1 MGNAPSLPPQS
12 VAGSPLQL
20 CLNGVFST
28 NLAAVSYPQ
37 DILYQLD
44 AVKPYNLDI
53 PIVPAAVIRPSTAED
68 VAAAIQCAVES
79 SVKVQARGGGHSYAN
94 YCLGGEDGALVVDM
108 INFQKFEMDDTTWQA
123 TIGSGTLLDDVTKRL
138 HDAGGRAMAH
148 GTCPQVGIGG
158 HATIGPVSRLWGS
171 ALDHVLEVEVVLA
184 NSTITRASETVNP
197 DIFWAIKGAA
207 AGFGVVTEFVVKT
220 HPEITEVVQY
230 SYSLSLGSHAAMA
243 QSFATWQN
251 VISDPSLTR
260 KLATE
265 VVVFEL
271 GMIISGTFFGTK
283 DEYDTFDFE
292 SRLAGNATVKT
303 TVIKDWLG
311 VVANWA
317 ENEALQLAGGISG
330 AFYSK
335 SLTFTNSTLIPMS
348 GIENLFKFFDSDKG
362 TLSQIWF
369 AIFDLEAGA
378 VNDVAQDATAYAHR
392 DALFYLQTYAVG
404 LFGMTDTIRN
414 FITGINQIIQDSMP
428 GVDFGAYAGY
438 VDPALENAQA
448 KYWGSNLPRLEA
460 IKTAI
465 DPNDVFHNPQSVR
478 PTGSAAVTRNLRV
491 RM

>member
-20 CLNGVFST
+20 CLNG
-28 NLAAVSYPQ
+28 

-79 SVKVQARGGGHSYAN
+79 PVKVQARGGERRRSQL
-94 YCLGGEDGALVVDM
+94 CEL
-108 INFQKFEMDDTTWQA
+108 F

-148 GTCPQVGIGG
+148 GTFPQF
-158 HATIGPVSRLWGS
+158 GPVSRLWGS
-171 ALDHVLEVEVVLA
+171 ALDHMLEVEVVLA
-184 NSTITRASETVNP
+184 NSTITRARETTP
-197 DIFWAIKGAA
+197 ISSGYAIKGAA

-243 QSFATWQN
+243 QSFAPWQN

-265 VVVFEL
+265 VV
-271 GMIISGTFFGTK
+271 TFFGTK

-311 VVANWA
+311 AVASRA
-317 ENEALQLAGGISG
+317 ENEALQIASGISG

-335 SLTFTNSTLIPMS
+335 SLTFTNSTLIPTS
-348 GIENLFKFFDSDKG
+348 GIENLFKFFRFDPDKG
-362 TLSQIWF
+362 TLIWF

-404 LFGMTDTIRN
+404 LFAMTDTIRN

-428 GVDFGAYAGY
+428 GVDFGVYAGY
-438 VDPALENAQA
+438 VDPALDNAQA

-465 DPNDVFHNPQSVR
+465 DPNDVFHNP
-478 PTGSAAVTRNLRV
+478 TGSAAVTRNLHV